1 MARVIT
7 NDEIYSVLGSIDSSM
22 QKSLTLMK
30 DSLAI
35 DERRAALAKE
45 ATERART
52 SDKLSALEDD
62 GYKAGEQ
69 ASSGGGRI
77 RSGIASATS
86 GGIFGNGN
94 MLKLG
99 LAAAAAPFALS
110 FLKGMLFG
118 ENGLFAQAS
127 NYLST
132 EGISGITSKLGDFLS
147 NELTGTILGTLV
159 FGKKF
164 ILFTLAQ
171 KAMTKFIEDKF
182 GVDVPDW
189 LEGPAGAAVT
199 MIAAS
204 IVGAAA
210 KRALFAVGGAALAG
224 TLKLGKKAGYKA
236 AIMTASALGAKALAE
251 KMAAKEAAEAAAD
264 TAAKVAGGK
273 IAGDAAAST
282 AKLNAA
288 MATNVLKARNFDY
301 NPKTMTYTSKSTG
314 KPLVGAARAT
324 AEKTRLADEA
334 AKLAAAAAPES
345 KPVIGGAAKV
355 LSKLNPVKPV
365 ASLVPDAVGK
375 LALKSLPFA
384 GALLGGIFAAER
396 LYAGDTTSAALNA
409 SAAAMDL
416 VPVVG
421 TAGSISADV
430 ASALTEVFHGAY
442 GVSYNPKDP
451 EHQAAMV
458 EITKMLEAEMA
469 KTISKNPQ
477 LTRAQAGVSDYDIK
491 QQAAEYS
498 LMQQSLTPFITA
510 PSSSLQSMYPNLG
523 SDAAGIQY
531 RAQQMAAESR
541 QKIIEQN
548 AVGGFNV
555 QPVVIKGGDNVSG
568 GNVVNNNSS
577 TTIVNNTY
585 DPAKSLNTTP
595 K

>member
-7 NDEIYSVLGSIDSSM
+7 NDEIYTVLGSIDSSM

-52 SDKLSALEDD
+52 SEKLSSLEDD

-236 AIMTASALGAKALAE
+236 AIMSASAIGANALAE

-288 MATNVLKARNFDY
+288 MATNTLKARNFDY
-301 NPKTMTYTSKSTG
+301 NPKTMTYTSKSTS

-324 AEKTRLADEA
+324 AEKTRLADVA
-334 AKLAAAAAPES
+334 AKLAAAAAPEP
-345 KPVIGGAAKV
+345 KPVIGGTAKSVAKSAGKEAIETSAKRAVKKSMLAAIPF
-355 LSKLNPVKPV
+355 LG
-365 ASLVPDAVGK
+365 SLF
-375 LALKSLPFA
+375 SL
-384 GALLGGIFAAER
+384 GFAAER
-396 LYAGDTTSAALNA
+396 AIAGDNTSAALQLS
-409 SAAAMDL
+409 SAGLNL
-416 VPVVG
+416 VPIAG
-421 TAGSISADV
+421 TGLSIAADLATIPTTVFDETYPNKANEKGYQGYNPNNPAHVSHMKAVALSVQAELAKIRKNDIPAEAYAPAGAAGVPFSKMSQQDILS
-430 ASALTEVFHGAY
+430 AY
-442 GVSYNPKDP
+442 GVN
-451 EHQAAMV
+451 
-458 EITKMLEAEMA
+458 
-469 KTISKNPQ
+469 
-477 LTRAQAGVSDYDIK
+477 G
-491 QQAAEYS
+491 
-498 LMQQSLTPFITA
+498 TA
-510 PSSSLQSMYPNLG
+510 YGASG
-523 SDAAGIQY
+523 
-531 RAQQMAAESR
+531 
-541 QKIIEQN
+541 
-548 AVGGFNV
+548 GGFNYNISPKNLNTIANGSSAM
-555 QPVVIKGGDNVSG
+555 PVIIKGGDNVSG
-568 GNVVNNNSS
+568 GNSVTNNSN

-585 DPAKSLNTTP
+585 DPAKSLNAAP